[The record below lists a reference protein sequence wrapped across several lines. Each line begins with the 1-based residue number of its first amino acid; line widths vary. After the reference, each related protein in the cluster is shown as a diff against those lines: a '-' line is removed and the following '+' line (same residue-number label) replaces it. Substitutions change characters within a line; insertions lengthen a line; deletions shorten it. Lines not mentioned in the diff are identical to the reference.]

1 MIIIITVNGKESYP
15 FPTSISKVGR
25 SWKTSFASAQ
35 DKCSYFESMAVP
47 QNLQG
52 FSLAEPILSGNW
64 ASLIGCFQ
72 NPHDADLQVKN
83 ASISSKIGGCILG
96 KKPNVINLNQ
106 SLQLITSVSSALD
119 TF

>member
-1 MIIIITVNGKESYP
+1 M
-15 FPTSISKVGR
+15 
-25 SWKTSFASAQ
+25 
-35 DKCSYFESMAVP
+35 
-47 QNLQG
+47 
-52 FSLAEPILSGNW
+52 AEPILSGKW

-96 KKPNVINLNQ
+96 KKPKVINLKQ